1 MVWTLEN
8 PPKYNK
14 SHSLAKGMNYLMGKH
29 FPGVQTNAEHFF
41 SLYYYLLDNLNTPVT
56 KLRAQITQNDKPIF
70 SIKEL
75 KQILAILS
83 TQKNTRLAK
92 YKIVKGGA
100 APATPATPATP
111 ASPVEDDPSRTKFW
125 DKMIRK
131 ITYPIASRI
140 PPSWDGV
147 FWYLHFLYHME
158 QMDLVGPM
166 ISTSLDTVTLSL
178 PVLAD
183 MAEEFASKAIS
194 LAPVPYASFL
204 GDGLGYAISMIF
216 ISFAVVLNFS
226 RKHFGSAFK
235 VALEAVPV
243 FGDTLAE
250 TSQGIETGAERYL
263 NNREKILKSIDKV
276 SPAAEDILD
285 YYSPDVEIHNEPP
298 PPISLNVIKQ
308 NVVEY
313 VAEETGIDKALNA
326 VQDPT
331 KALSAAASQAGMNK
345 ALNAVKDPSKVISA
359 AANVAAKTAMNK
371 AANTVQ
377 EQTKAISNAANAA
390 TKTTKLK
397 AKGGKRSTR
406 KSKNVLLSSR
416 K

>member
-1 MVWTLEN
+1 
-8 PPKYNK
+8 
-14 SHSLAKGMNYLMGKH
+14 MGKH

-41 SLYYYLLDNLNTPVT
+41 SLYYYLLNNLDTPVA
-56 KLRAQITQNDKPIF
+56 KLQKQITQNGEPIF

-75 KQILAILS
+75 KQILAILY
-83 TQKNTRLAK
+83 TQKNTTLAK

-100 APATPATPATP
+100 VPTAPPATPATPATP

-131 ITYPIASRI
+131 LTHPITSRI

-147 FWYLHFLYHME
+147 FWYFQILYHME
-158 QMDLVGPM
+158 QMDLIGPM

-183 MAEEFASKAIS
+183 MMEEFASKTIS
-194 LAPVPYASFL
+194 LAPIPYASFL
-204 GDGLGYAISMIF
+204 GDGLGYMISLIF

-250 TSQGIETGAERYL
+250 ASQSVEIGADRYI
-263 NNREKILKSIDKV
+263 NNREKMLKSIDKV

-285 YYSPDVEIHNEPP
+285 YYTPDVEIHNEAPP
-298 PPISLNVIKQ
+298 PVSLNLIKRNVID
-308 NVVEY
+308 Y
-313 VAEETGIDKALNA
+313 VAEETGIDKAMNAVQDPTKALTNAATNAAAKSGMNKALNA

-331 KALSAAASQAGMNK
+331 KAISATANA
-345 ALNAVKDPSKVISA
+345 AVKSGL
-359 AANVAAKTAMNK
+359 NK
-371 AANTVQ
+371 AANVVQ
-377 EQTKAISNAANAA
+377 DQTKAISAANA
-390 TKTTKLK
+390 KTGKLK
-397 AKGGKRSTR
+397 AKGGKHGTR
-406 KSKNVLLSSR
+406 KRRNVLLSSR